1 MQVAKLRVRTDENGL
16 VPAGEYFKRLAEALR
31 DANEKQAHAEL
42 RASRRRR
49 SLHDDWRGGLGA

>member
-1 MQVAKLRVRTDENGL
+1 MQVAKLRVRTDANGL

-31 DANEKQAHAEL
+31 EANEVQARKEAQ
-42 RASRRRR
+42 ARRRR

>member
-31 DANEKQAHAEL
+31 EANEQQARAEL
-42 RASRRRR
+42 RATRNRRAAR
-49 SLHDDWRGGLGA
+49 DAWREGVGA